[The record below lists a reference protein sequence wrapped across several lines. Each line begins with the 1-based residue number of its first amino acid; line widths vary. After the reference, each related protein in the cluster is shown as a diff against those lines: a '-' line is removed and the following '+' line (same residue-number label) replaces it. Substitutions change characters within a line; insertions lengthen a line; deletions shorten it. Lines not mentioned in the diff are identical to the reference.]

1 MRGLVSGVWARPM
14 AIIWLP
20 PALWAG
26 NMVLGR
32 ALAADFPPVSLAVFR
47 WLITLA
53 LLLPFVG
60 RILWQQR
67 AALRREWLM
76 ITACGAFGIAGY
88 NALAYVALKSVPAA
102 NVAFINSTLPLMVP
116 LVAFGLGV
124 ERVGGRTLAGLA
136 VSSLG
141 VAWLMT
147 GGHLA
152 ALAGLSFSGGEG
164 LVLIAISNYAIYSV
178 LLRRMPADINPFA
191 FFAATVIAGLGVL
204 APFWIAELA
213 AGASLPAD
221 PGSWIAVAYLG
232 VFASLVAF
240 LLWMRCVAVLGST
253 ITGTSFHL
261 VAVFTA
267 GLAWLVLGEPLERYH
282 FAGIGLI
289 LAGVFLAT
297 VPLPALRLPV
307 LPRLLPRPVPIR
319 IRRPRRD

>member
-1 MRGLVSGVWARPM
+1 MRGLVSGVWARPIT
-14 AIIWLP
+14 IIWLP

-53 LLLPFVG
+53 LILPFVG
-60 RILWQQR
+60 RLLWQQR
-67 AALRREWLM
+67 AIVRREGLM
-76 ITACGAFGIAGY
+76 IVACGAFGIAGY

-102 NVAFINSTLPLMVP
+102 NVAFLNSTLPLMVP
-116 LVAFGLGV
+116 VFAFVLGV
-124 ERVGGRTLAGLA
+124 ERVGRRTLFGLV
-136 VSSLG
+136 VSSFG

-147 GGHLA
+147 GGNLA
-152 ALAGLSFSGGEG
+152 AITGLSFSGGEG

-178 LLRRMPADINPFA
+178 LLRRMPADLNPFV
-191 FFAATVIAGLGVL
+191 FFTATVIAGLVVL

-213 AGASLPAD
+213 AGAILPTD
-221 PGSWIAVAYLG
+221 PASWAAVAYLG

-261 VAVFTA
+261 MAVFTA
-267 GLAWLVLGEPLERYH
+267 AFAWAALGEPLESYH

-289 LAGVFLAT
+289 LLGVFCAT
-297 VPLPALRLPV
+297 IPLPAGLLPGTM
-307 LPRLLPRPVPIR
+307 PRLRPVPIR
-319 IRRPRRD
+319 IRRRR